1 MTSVTTGTGNTGM
14 VKPKKVR
21 FYRHSVAVRVT
32 HWLNVLCLSFLL
44 MSGLQIFNAH
54 PSLYWGQYGAD
65 ALPDRSFI
73 SIGAVEDGDTINGI
87 TRIGSLSLNTTGIL
101 GASTEDGELSPRAFP
116 SWITIPSYQDL
127 ATGRR
132 WHFFFAWFFVI
143 NGLIYLLYGLIAG
156 HVRRDLVPS
165 REQLAPRHLAHEI
178 AEHAR
183 LRFPKGEAARHYN
196 SLQKLAYV
204 GVIFVVLPLIVL
216 TGLTMSPGFNAIFPW
231 LLDVFGGRQSAR
243 TIHFICASLLVA
255 FAVVHIVM
263 VLVSGVWNNLR
274 SMITGYYT
282 LRVEPGKD
290 QSNGL

>member
-1 MTSVTTGTGNTGM
+1 MTSIAQSETA
-14 VKPKKVR
+14 KSRKVL
-21 FYRHSVAVRVT
+21 FYRHSVLVRIT

-54 PSLYWGQYGAD
+54 PALYWGQYGAD
-65 ALPDRSFI
+65 ARPDPSFI
-73 SIGAVEDGDTINGI
+73 SIGAVEDGDTIKGV
-87 TRIGSLSLNTTGIL
+87 TRIGSISLPTTGVF
-101 GASTEDGELSPRAFP
+101 GASIVDGELAPRAFP

-143 NGLIYLLYGLIAG
+143 NGFVYLIYGLLAG
-156 HVRRDLVPS
+156 HFRRDL
-165 REQLAPRHLAHEI
+165 APTRTELTPGHLAHEV

-196 SLQKLAYV
+196 ALQKLAYV
-204 GVIFVVLPLIVL
+204 GVIFVLLPLMVL

-231 LLDVFGGRQSAR
+231 LLDLFGGRQSAR
-243 TIHFICASLLVA
+243 TIHFITASLLVA
-255 FAVVHIVM
+255 FVIVHIVM

-274 SMITGYYT
+274 SMITGYYA
-282 LRVEPGKD
+282 LRVEPEKEK
-290 QSNGL
+290 ST